1 MAGITV
7 DRETN
12 TISGSPEDLTEGFQR
27 ATEQIQRANGQFAF
41 AEIAGETPTL
51 SLFSAS
57 GELSSYAHELK
68 MFQRVRVTLL
78 DEETGEEIASESGYV
93 SAAGAAE
100 KKDAD
105 GDSITARVHK
115 IKLGG

>member
-1 MAGITV
+1 MTTV
-7 DRETN
+7 HIDGDKD
-12 TISGSPEDLTEGFQR
+12 ISQQLDDQAEKLQEFV
-27 ATEQIQRANGQFAF
+27 ERANGQFVF
-41 AEIAGETPTL
+41 AEIAGETPAL

-57 GELSSYAHELK
+57 GELSSYEHELK

-78 DEETGEEIASESGYV
+78 DEETGEKIASGSGYV

>member
-1 MAGITV
+1 MTTV
-7 DRETN
+7 HIDGDKD
-12 TISGSPEDLTEGFQR
+12 ISQQLDDQAEKLQEFVER
-27 ATEQIQRANGQFAF
+27 ASGQFAF
-41 AEIAGETPTL
+41 AEIAGETPAL
-51 SLFSAS
+51 SLFSVS
-57 GELSSYAHELK
+57 GEMSSYEHELK

-78 DEETGEEIASESGYV
+78 DEETGEEIASGSGYV

>member
-12 TISGSPEDLTEGFQR
+12 TISGRPEDLGGPLEALG
-27 ATEQIQRANGQFAF
+27 EQIQRASGQFAF
-41 AEIAGETPTL
+41 AEIAGETPAL
-51 SLFSAS
+51 SLFSAT
-57 GELSSYAHELK
+57 GELSSYEHELK

-78 DEETGEEIASESGYV
+78 DEATGEEIASESGYV

-100 KKDAD
+100 KKVAD
-105 GDSITARVHK
+105 GGSISSRFHK
-115 IKLGG
+115 I